1 MDNCCFNRPY
11 DDQGDIKIRLETEA
25 KLYIQK
31 LIIEGELELI
41 WSYILDYEN
50 SQNPFE
56 ERRYS
61 INKWKYIATKDI
73 EENEDILKKA
83 EKLYLISLRRM
94 DALHVACA
102 IYAGCGYFIT
112 TDDGIL
118 RRAEQVKEIAIID
131 PINFIKELKDAD

>member
-1 MDNCCFNRPY
+1 M
-11 DDQGDIKIRLETEA
+11 
-25 KLYIQK
+25 YIQK

-61 INKWKYIATKDI
+61 IIKWKHIAAKDI

-112 TDDGIL
+112 TDSGIL
-118 RRAEQVKEIAIID
+118 RKAEQVKEIAIID